1 MARFDP
7 ARPDFSPY
15 GFSCVRWT
23 PTTMPRGDRHNEIEL
38 NLLEE
43 GRLVYLMGGRKV
55 VVPAGRL
62 AAFWAGVSHQIVG
75 FERLSEYFVL
85 TIPLA
90 WFLQWRLPDHFTQT
104 ILHGGTIVEPDEGRL
119 ASDRASFES
128 WSEDLR
134 IGSEER
140 RQVCLLEVE
149 ARLRRLA
156 MSVAADGTRRP
167 RRNSPAVLDHRH
179 LSRAE
184 QMASFIAQNYTQP
197 LTAEDI
203 GQHVGLH
210 PNYAMA
216 LFQRTFG
223 TTLIRPHHPAP
234 ALARS
239 AAARDHE
246 GLRREHRVRL
256 GLRLAQPFQRGV
268 PPVLRLHA
276 TGIPQVAP
284 IDVMIVRQC
293 KRPGLTRPCMRQPG
307 APAIDKEDT
316 KACSSQ
322 TANDDG
328 GKPGVKFLARSKR
341 RRVSGPRRSSVERG
355 EEGDGLWT
363 FGRRR
368 LRKEKL
374 FMSPPRRRQVGC
386 LTPFVIMHHTQSTA
400 CGGAI
405 VDRRLL

>member
-7 ARPDFSPY
+7 ARHDFSPY

-23 PTTMPRGDRHNEIEL
+23 PTPMPRGDRHNEIEL
-38 NLLEE
+38 NLLGE

-62 AAFWAGVSHQIVG
+62 AAFWAGVSHQIVD

-104 ILHGGTIVEPDEGRL
+104 ILQGGTVVEPAEGRL

-134 IGSEER
+134 TGSEER

-156 MSVAADGTRRP
+156 MSAAADGTRRP
-167 RRNSPAVLDHRH
+167 RRSSPAVLDHRH

-184 QMASFIAQNYTQP
+184 RMAGFIAQNYTQP
-197 LTAEDI
+197 LTAETI

-216 LFQRTFG
+216 LFQQTFG
-223 TTLIRPHHPAP
+223 TTLMRYVTQHRLSHAQRLLVTTEDKIVKIAFGSGFGSLSRFNEAFRQSFGCTP
-234 ALARS
+234 
-239 AAARDHE
+239 
-246 GLRREHRVRL
+246 REHRRL
-256 GLRLAQPFQRGV
+256 Q
-268 PPVLRLHA
+268 
-276 TGIPQVAP
+276 
-284 IDVMIVRQC
+284 
-293 KRPGLTRPCMRQPG
+293 
-307 APAIDKEDT
+307 
-316 KACSSQ
+316 KA
-322 TANDDG
+322 
-328 GKPGVKFLARSKR
+328 
-341 RRVSGPRRSSVERG
+341 
-355 EEGDGLWT
+355 
-363 FGRRR
+363 
-368 LRKEKL
+368 
-374 FMSPPRRRQVGC
+374 
-386 LTPFVIMHHTQSTA
+386 
-400 CGGAI
+400 
-405 VDRRLL
+405 DR